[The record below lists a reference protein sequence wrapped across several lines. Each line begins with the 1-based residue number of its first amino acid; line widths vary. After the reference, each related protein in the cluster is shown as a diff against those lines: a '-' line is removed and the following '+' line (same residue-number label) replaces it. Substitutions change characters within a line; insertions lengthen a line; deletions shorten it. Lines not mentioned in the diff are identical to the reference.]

1 MPRNYLRKSIN
12 PKPSEESLRCAV
24 TDVLSGR
31 CTIRKAFELYN
42 VRKSTVAFYKS
53 QHTYASVMAAT
64 SIKRQDHHLKIFTS
78 KQEGQLVSYLK
89 ECCLFNHGLSTK
101 ETKKLALS
109 FAIANNL
116 NIPESWKEKE
126 EASSEW
132 LGGFLKRNQ
141 SLSIRKP
148 EANSQARAAG
158 FNEPVV
164 QLFYDKLDEVYVKH
178 KFPAHSVWNGD
189 ETGNSTVLPPIEV
202 IAPKGMKQVQ
212 QTVSAERGENIT
224 MLAFVSASGSTIPP
238 IFVFPR
244 KKPNPNLLL
253 GSPATKK
260 NPVSFLMDNHSSH
273 LEFPCVKFAKEN
285 SIILLTFP
293 PHCSHKLQPID
304 VAVYFPFKRALRHSH
319 NEWLQSNPGGIKDIA
334 GLTQVPFVTKIVAE
348 NIIAGFKKSGIWPFN
363 RNAIPSSQFTPSRVT
378 DRPDAT
384 QHTNTTE
391 DVADEAFAGSSIESN
406 NVNST
411 IGDDVTLQSIRP
423 FPKVIPST
431 GSRRP
436 SSRLGST
443 RILTDSPE
451 TNKIEEDYMRKK
463 EKEKKKD
470 ANK

>member
-31 CTIRKAFELYN
+31 CTIRKASEFYN
-42 VRKSTVAFYKS
+42 VKKSTVAFYKS

-148 EANSQARAAG
+148 EATSQARAAG

-178 KFPAHSVWNGD
+178 KFPAHRVWNGD

-202 IAPKGMKQVQ
+202 IAPKGMKQVM
-212 QTVSAERGENIT
+212 NKKI
-224 MLAFVSASGSTIPP
+224 IDC
-238 IFVFPR
+238 R
-244 KKPNPNLLL
+244 K
-253 GSPATKK
+253 
-260 NPVSFLMDNHSSH
+260 
-273 LEFPCVKFAKEN
+273 
-285 SIILLTFP
+285 
-293 PHCSHKLQPID
+293 
-304 VAVYFPFKRALRHSH
+304 
-319 NEWLQSNPGGIKDIA
+319 
-334 GLTQVPFVTKIVAE
+334 
-348 NIIAGFKKSGIWPFN
+348 
-363 RNAIPSSQFTPSRVT
+363 
-378 DRPDAT
+378 
-384 QHTNTTE
+384 
-391 DVADEAFAGSSIESN
+391 
-406 NVNST
+406 
-411 IGDDVTLQSIRP
+411 VTL
-423 FPKVIPST
+423 T
-431 GSRRP
+431 
-436 SSRLGST
+436 L
-443 RILTDSPE
+443 IL
-451 TNKIEEDYMRKK
+451 Y
-463 EKEKKKD
+463 
-470 ANK
+470 